1 MKSLRVWMRSQEGLM
16 KVIMSSEVTLGIL
29 KVTES
34 PLRSQWDQMRSLE
47 DLIRS
52 PWGPMRLD
60 EITKRSNKVSG
71 GSNEVQWGISGAQT
85 GPLEPHKLV
94 C

>member
-1 MKSLRVWMRSQEGLM
+1 MRLPEDLM
-16 KVIMSSEVTLGIL
+16 KVIMSSKVTLGIH

-34 PLRSQWDQMRSLE
+34 PFWSQWNQMRSLE
-47 DLIRS
+47 GLMRS
-52 PWGPMRLD
+52 LWGPMRLD
-60 EITKRSNKVSG
+60 EITKRSNEVSG

-85 GPLEPHKLV
+85 VPLEPHKLV

>member
-1 MKSLRVWMRSQEGLM
+1 MRSQEGLM

-34 PLRSQWDQMRSLE
+34 PLRSQWNQMRSLE

-60 EITKRSNKVSG
+60 EITKRSNEVSG

>member
-1 MKSLRVWMRSQEGLM
+1 MKSLRVWMRSQEGLI

-34 PLRSQWDQMRSLE
+34 LLRSQWNQMRSLE

-52 PWGPMRLD
+52 LWGPMRLD
-60 EITKRSNKVSG
+60 EITKRSNEVSG
-71 GSNEVQWGISGAQT
+71 GSNEVQWGI
-85 GPLEPHKLV
+85 
-94 C
+94 